1 MMEPLQASD
10 KLCQWLLTKG
20 TTFESLGHLVLALG
34 RHLRTLGVPADRLYF
49 GTLLL
54 HPQAA
59 AYYVVCEGDSGTS
72 RDVEI
77 PRAEYAAIEER
88 QRLNPTPMSHILE
101 TGISLHARLMDRTF
115 AGMPDLQSLK
125 DQGYTDYYGLPLH
138 HRGRPAAGLMVS
150 TRDPSGFSEASIQI
164 LEACKL
170 ALGPVAMLYVQQ
182 MLQATLLQTYL
193 GVDAGS
199 RVQHGQVR
207 RGDGQTIQAA
217 IWFCD
222 LRNFTH
228 LSNEHDLQTVLD
240 LLNQIFEVAVDAIT
254 EEQGQVLKFTGD
266 GLLAIFPVKNRGKQ
280 QACKAALRAA
290 QATQSQLVDLNQRR
304 QARGLPTTSMGIG
317 LHLGNV
323 MYGNIGAP
331 GRMDFTVIGPAVNLT
346 ARIQQVDVSTA
357 HAAVMTET
365 FAQVLPDPTTVLGD
379 YELKGVPQA
388 VAIHALA

>member
-1 MMEPLQASD
+1 MEPLQASD
-10 KLCQWLLTKG
+10 KICPWLLNNG
-20 TTFESLGHLVLALG
+20 TTFESLGHLVLGLG
-34 RHLRTLGVPADRLYF
+34 RHLRTLGVPTDRLYF

-59 AYYVVCEGDSGTS
+59 AYYVVCEVDSDTW

-77 PRAEYAAIEER
+77 PRAEYTAIEDR
-88 QRLNPTPMSHILE
+88 QRLNPTPMSHILD
-101 TGISLHARLMDRTF
+101 TGTSLRERLMDRTF
-115 AGMPDLQSLK
+115 AGMPDLQGLK

-138 HRGRPAAGLMVS
+138 HRGRPAAGLTVS
-150 TRDPSGFSEASIQI
+150 TRDPSGFSEASVKI
-164 LEACKL
+164 LESCKA
-170 ALGPVAMLYVQQ
+170 ALGPIAMLFVQQ
-182 MLQATLLQTYL
+182 MLQTTLLQTYL

-199 RVQHGQVR
+199 RVQRGQVR

-222 LRNFTH
+222 LRNFTR

-254 EEQGQVLKFTGD
+254 EEKGQVLKFTGD
-266 GLLAIFPVKNRGKQ
+266 GLLAIFPVKKRGKN

-290 QATQSQLVDLNQRR
+290 QATQSQLVHLNQSR

-317 LHLGNV
+317 LHLGKV

-331 GRMDFTVIGPAVNLT
+331 GRMDFTVIGAAVNLT
-346 ARIQQVDVSTA
+346 ARIQQIDVSTA

-365 FAQVLPDPTTVLGD
+365 FAEIIPDPTELLGE

-388 VAIHALA
+388 VPIHALT